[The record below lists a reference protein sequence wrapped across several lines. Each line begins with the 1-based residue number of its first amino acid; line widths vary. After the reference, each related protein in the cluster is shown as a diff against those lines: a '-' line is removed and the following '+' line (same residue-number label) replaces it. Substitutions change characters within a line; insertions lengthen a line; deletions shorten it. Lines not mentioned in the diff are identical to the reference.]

1 MTTRKNNSKYC
12 VMIKC
17 IWKELGRWSMYPFR
31 RQPVGWLLV
40 VLAFA
45 TSERSTAQNLH
56 LSQFFNAPLLTN
68 AANAGFI
75 PEADFRIG
83 ANYRSQWASLPV
95 PFKTMGIWGDA
106 QVFRDRF
113 ETGWIGVGGQILR
126 DVAGSGNLSSTKVYG
141 SAAYHQ
147 MLGATGLLSAGFS
160 FGFIN
165 KRVDV
170 ANFTFD
176 DQWNGKFFD
185 YTIISGESFLNSS
198 IAYTDIEAGLNYAW
212 FPTDDIYLHGGLSV
226 KQLNRPKE
234 TFFLQAPGYNR
245 IMDRRY
251 TVFLDAVMRLNDQW
265 ILSPGGYFSR
275 QSKSQEIVAGLH
287 ANYNLSG
294 TGGEHQ
300 LIGGAYYRHGDAVI
314 PMVGYQWKNI
324 RFMFSY
330 DATTSPLGTYI
341 NMQGASEMSIL
352 HNGFYIQR
360 TAQTR
365 QSMCP
370 KF

>member
-1 MTTRKNNSKYC
+1 MNGIFTYDKASVMDKRICKNRNALSMAGSSVFRGL
-12 VMIKC
+12 VMSFLI
-17 IWKELGRWSMYPFR
+17 LLTGR
-31 RQPVGWLLV
+31 V
-40 VLAFA
+40 VNG
-45 TSERSTAQNLH
+45 QNLH

-75 PEADFRIG
+75 PEADYRIG
-83 ANYRSQWASLPV
+83 ANYRSQWANLPV
-95 PFKTMGIWGDA
+95 PYRTMSVWGDA

-113 ETGWIGVGGQILR
+113 ETGWVGLGGQIMR
-126 DVAGSGNLSSTKVYG
+126 DVAGSGNLQSTKIYG

-160 FGFIN
+160 IGLVN

-170 ANFTFD
+170 NNFRFD

-185 YTIISGESFLNSS
+185 YTILTGESFLNSS
-198 IAYTDIEAGLNYAW
+198 IAYMDVEAGMNYAW
-212 FPTDDIYLHGGLSV
+212 FPTDDIYVHGGVSV

-234 TFFLQAPGYNR
+234 TFFVQAPGYNR

-251 TVFLDAVMRLNDQW
+251 TAFLDAVMKLNDQW
-265 ILSPGGYFSR
+265 IVTPGGYFSR
-275 QSKSQEIVAGLH
+275 QSKSQEIVAGIH

-294 TGGEHQ
+294 DGEHQ
-300 LIGGAYYRHGDAVI
+300 LIGGAYYRYGDAAI
-314 PMVGYQWKNI
+314 PMVGYQWRNM

-330 DATTSPLGTYI
+330 DATTSPLGSYI
-341 NMQGASEMSIL
+341 NMQGATEMSIL
-352 HNGFYIQR
+352 HNGFYVQN
-360 TAQTR
+360 AGQLR